1 MKSHRLVENIQGSS
15 TTDST
20 LIQSRVL
27 HSPLSCRQ
35 IPRSILDPAPERRR
49 GGRSREREAGK
60 TLGKKAQPHTVVQ
73 PGSGSDHGMCPPEP
87 LHIVG
92 VCFSSLWRSWHL
104 HQETRNSLGGK
115 RQHSFL
121 FNFQHLI
128 WKMSLTAPF
137 SLILLKV
144 TEEAEANPSPSNL
157 NCDLGSPWW
166 NHSSSGW
173 SSQPA
178 VTESTTQW
186 CSG

>member
-60 TLGKKAQPHTVVQ
+60 TLGKKAQPHTAVQ

-87 LHIVG
+87 LHIV
-92 VCFSSLWRSWHL
+92 VDC
-104 HQETRNSLGGK
+104 
-115 RQHSFL
+115 FL
-121 FNFQHLI
+121 FFMMFLTFTSGNTEQPW
-128 WKMSLTAPF
+128 WKTPTFFFIQFPA
-137 SLILLKV
+137 
-144 TEEAEANPSPSNL
+144 SNL
-157 NCDLGSPWW
+157 ENVPDRSF
-166 NHSSSGW
+166 
-173 SSQPA
+173 QPNPA
-178 VTESTTQW
+178 E
-186 CSG
+186 GH